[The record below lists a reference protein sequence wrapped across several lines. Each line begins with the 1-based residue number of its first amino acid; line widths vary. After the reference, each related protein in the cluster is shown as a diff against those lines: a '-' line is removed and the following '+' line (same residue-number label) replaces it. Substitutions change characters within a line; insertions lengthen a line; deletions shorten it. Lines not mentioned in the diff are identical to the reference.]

1 MDFPKPLLL
10 MTSVFNRGIGFF
22 YAIFNLFI
30 WGELMK
36 RKFVDLKVIS
46 VSLCCAVVM
55 GIISFVF
62 LKMLGL
68 SSVFREFFPY
78 CIWFLPLSGML
89 TAFVYKRY
97 GGESSKGNNLII
109 QSANE
114 GVKVPKRL
122 AFLTFIFTL
131 LTHFSGGSAGRE
143 GTAVQIGGTLTSNVA
158 DKLGFKSDDRK
169 IIIISGLSA
178 AFGSVFGTPL
188 AGAFFGMEV
197 CCIGQLSVSAVIPCF
212 LSSYLANAVTLL
224 LGATHEVHKISAIPS
239 LDIKSVLV
247 FISASILFGLIGKL
261 FALGV
266 KYLKLLY
273 AKIFKNTVLSALIGS
288 VIMVLLIVLLNLNEY
303 EGLSTWQQTTAFE
316 GNANWYDMPVKFIL
330 TTLTLGAGFQGGEV
344 TPLFDIGASFG
355 GWYANM
361 FGIEPSFLAAIGLI
375 CVFGSAANTPITT
388 IMLGIELFGAEAVPY
403 FVFASLISFIASGKS
418 GIYSAQERKLSKNIF
433 TKVKQDDFSE

>member
-1 MDFPKPLLL
+1 
-10 MTSVFNRGIGFF
+10 
-22 YAIFNLFI
+22 
-30 WGELMK
+30 MK
-36 RKFVDLKVIS
+36 RKFVDLKVIL

-169 IIIISGLSA
+169 IIILSGLSA

-288 VIMVLLIVLLNLNEY
+288 VIVVLLIVLLNLNEY

-330 TTLTLGAGFQGGEV
+330 TALTLGAGFQGGEV

-418 GIYSAQERKLSKNIF
+418 GIYSAQKRKLSKNIF

>member
-1 MDFPKPLLL
+1 
-10 MTSVFNRGIGFF
+10 
-22 YAIFNLFI
+22 
-30 WGELMK
+30 MK
-36 RKFVDLKVIS
+36 RKFVDLKVIL

-68 SSVFREFFPY
+68 SSAFREFFPY

-158 DKLGFKSDDRK
+158 DKLGFKNEDRK
-169 IIIISGLSA
+169 IIILSGLSA

-188 AGAFFGMEV
+188 AGTFFGMEV
-197 CCIGQLSVSAVIPCF
+197 CCIGQLSVSGIIPCF

-273 AKIFKNTVLSALIGS
+273 TKIFKNTVLSALIGS
-288 VIMVLLIVLLNLNEY
+288 VIVVLLIVLLNLNEY

>member
-1 MDFPKPLLL
+1 
-10 MTSVFNRGIGFF
+10 
-22 YAIFNLFI
+22 
-30 WGELMK
+30 MK

-158 DKLGFKSDDRK
+158 DKLGFKNGDRK
-169 IIIISGLSA
+169 IIILSGLSA

-188 AGAFFGMEV
+188 AGTFFGMEV

-288 VIMVLLIVLLNLNEY
+288 VIVVLLIVLLKLNEY

-388 IMLGIELFGAEAVPY
+388 IMLGIELFGAEAVPS

>member
-1 MDFPKPLLL
+1 
-10 MTSVFNRGIGFF
+10 
-22 YAIFNLFI
+22 
-30 WGELMK
+30 MK
-36 RKFVDLKVIS
+36 RKFVDLKVIL

-89 TAFVYKRY
+89 TAFIYKRY

-158 DKLGFKSDDRK
+158 DKLGFKNEDRK
-169 IIIISGLSA
+169 IIILSGLSA

-288 VIMVLLIVLLNLNEY
+288 VIVVLLIVLLNLNEY

>member
-1 MDFPKPLLL
+1 
-10 MTSVFNRGIGFF
+10 
-22 YAIFNLFI
+22 
-30 WGELMK
+30 MK

-158 DKLGFKSDDRK
+158 DKLGFKNEDRK
-169 IIIISGLSA
+169 IIILSGLSA

-224 LGATHEVHKISAIPS
+224 LGATHEAHKISAIPS

-247 FISASILFGLIGKL
+247 FISASILFGLIGRL

-288 VIMVLLIVLLNLNEY
+288 VIVVLLIVLLNLNEY

>member
-1 MDFPKPLLL
+1 
-10 MTSVFNRGIGFF
+10 
-22 YAIFNLFI
+22 
-30 WGELMK
+30 MK
-36 RKFVDLKVIS
+36 RKFVDLKVIL

-89 TAFVYKRY
+89 AAFVYKRY

-131 LTHFSGGSAGRE
+131 LTHLSGGSAGRE

-158 DKLGFKSDDRK
+158 DKLGFKNEDRK
-169 IIIISGLSA
+169 IIILSGLSA

-288 VIMVLLIVLLNLNEY
+288 VIVVLLIVLLNLNEY

-418 GIYSAQERKLSKNIF
+418 GIYSAQKRKLSKNIF

>member
-1 MDFPKPLLL
+1 
-10 MTSVFNRGIGFF
+10 
-22 YAIFNLFI
+22 
-30 WGELMK
+30 MK

-158 DKLGFKSDDRK
+158 DKLGFKNEDRK
-169 IIIISGLSA
+169 IIILSGLSA

-197 CCIGQLSVSAVIPCF
+197 CCIGQLSVSGIIPCF

-288 VIMVLLIVLLNLNEY
+288 VIVVLLIVLLNLNEY

>member
-1 MDFPKPLLL
+1 
-10 MTSVFNRGIGFF
+10 
-22 YAIFNLFI
+22 
-30 WGELMK
+30 MK

-158 DKLGFKSDDRK
+158 DKLGFKSGDRK
-169 IIIISGLSA
+169 IIILSGLSA

-197 CCIGQLSVSAVIPCF
+197 CCIGQLSVSAVISCF

-266 KYLKLLY
+266 KYLKLIY

-288 VIMVLLIVLLNLNEY
+288 VIVVLLIVLLNLNEY

>member
-1 MDFPKPLLL
+1 
-10 MTSVFNRGIGFF
+10 
-22 YAIFNLFI
+22 
-30 WGELMK
+30 MK
-36 RKFVDLKVIS
+36 RKFVDLKVIL

-158 DKLGFKSDDRK
+158 DKLGFKNEDRK
-169 IIIISGLSA
+169 IIILSGLSA

-188 AGAFFGMEV
+188 AGTFFGMEV

-288 VIMVLLIVLLNLNEY
+288 VIVVLLIVLLNLNEY

-330 TTLTLGAGFQGGEV
+330 TALTLGAGFQGGEV

-418 GIYSAQERKLSKNIF
+418 GIYSAQKRKLSKNIF

>member
-1 MDFPKPLLL
+1 
-10 MTSVFNRGIGFF
+10 
-22 YAIFNLFI
+22 
-30 WGELMK
+30 MK
-36 RKFVDLKVIS
+36 RKFVDLKVIL

-131 LTHFSGGSAGRE
+131 LTHLSGGSAGRE

-158 DKLGFKSDDRK
+158 DKLGFKNEDRK
-169 IIIISGLSA
+169 IIILSGLSA

-288 VIMVLLIVLLNLNEY
+288 VIVVLLIVLLNLNEY

-418 GIYSAQERKLSKNIF
+418 GIYSAQKRKLSKNIF

>member
-1 MDFPKPLLL
+1 
-10 MTSVFNRGIGFF
+10 
-22 YAIFNLFI
+22 
-30 WGELMK
+30 MK
-36 RKFVDLKVIS
+36 RKFVDLKVIL

-158 DKLGFKSDDRK
+158 DKLGFKNEDRK
-169 IIIISGLSA
+169 IIILSGLSA

-288 VIMVLLIVLLNLNEY
+288 VIVVLLIVLLNLNEY

-330 TTLTLGAGFQGGEV
+330 TALTLGAGFQGGEV

>member
-1 MDFPKPLLL
+1 
-10 MTSVFNRGIGFF
+10 
-22 YAIFNLFI
+22 
-30 WGELMK
+30 MK
-36 RKFVDLKVIS
+36 RKFVDLKVIL

-158 DKLGFKSDDRK
+158 DKLGFKNEDRK
-169 IIIISGLSA
+169 IIIFSGLSA

-288 VIMVLLIVLLNLNEY
+288 VIVVLLIVLLNLNEY

-418 GIYSAQERKLSKNIF
+418 GIYSAQKRKLSKNIF

>member
-1 MDFPKPLLL
+1 
-10 MTSVFNRGIGFF
+10 
-22 YAIFNLFI
+22 
-30 WGELMK
+30 MK

-158 DKLGFKSDDRK
+158 DKLGFKNGDRK
-169 IIIISGLSA
+169 IIILSGLSA

-288 VIMVLLIVLLNLNEY
+288 VIVVLLIVLLNLNEY

-403 FVFASLISFIASGKS
+403 FVLASLISFIASGKS

>member
-1 MDFPKPLLL
+1 
-10 MTSVFNRGIGFF
+10 
-22 YAIFNLFI
+22 
-30 WGELMK
+30 MK

-158 DKLGFKSDDRK
+158 DKLGFKNEDRK
-169 IIIISGLSA
+169 IIILSGLSA

-288 VIMVLLIVLLNLNEY
+288 VIVVLLIVLLNLNEY

-388 IMLGIELFGAEAVPY
+388 IMLGTELFGAEAVPY

>member
-1 MDFPKPLLL
+1 
-10 MTSVFNRGIGFF
+10 
-22 YAIFNLFI
+22 
-30 WGELMK
+30 MK
-36 RKFVDLKVIS
+36 RKFVDLKVIL

-169 IIIISGLSA
+169 IIILSGLSA

-188 AGAFFGMEV
+188 AGTFFGMEV
-197 CCIGQLSVSAVIPCF
+197 CCIGQLSVSGIIPCF

-288 VIMVLLIVLLNLNEY
+288 VIVVLLIVLLNLNEY

>member
-1 MDFPKPLLL
+1 
-10 MTSVFNRGIGFF
+10 
-22 YAIFNLFI
+22 
-30 WGELMK
+30 MK
-36 RKFVDLKVIS
+36 RKFVDFKVLTA
-46 VSLCCAVVM
+46 SLCCAVVM

-62 LKMLGL
+62 LKILGL

-89 TAFVYKRY
+89 TAFVYKKY

-122 AFLTFIFTL
+122 AVLTFFFTL

-143 GTAVQIGGTLTSNVA
+143 GTAVQIGGALTSNVA
-158 DKLGFKSDDRK
+158 DKFGFKKEDRK
-169 IIIISGLSA
+169 TIILSGLSS

-188 AGAFFGMEV
+188 AGTFFGMEV
-197 CCIGQLSVSAVIPCF
+197 CCIGQLSASAVIPCF

-224 LGATHEVHKISAIPS
+224 LGATHEAHKISAIPS

-288 VIMVLLIVLLNLNEY
+288 VIVVLLIVLLNLNEY

-418 GIYSAQERKLSKNIF
+418 GIYSAQERKLSKSLF
-433 TKVKQDDFSE
+433 SAKADFSE

>member
-1 MDFPKPLLL
+1 
-10 MTSVFNRGIGFF
+10 
-22 YAIFNLFI
+22 
-30 WGELMK
+30 MK

-158 DKLGFKSDDRK
+158 DKLGFKNEDRK
-169 IIIISGLSA
+169 IIILSGLSA

-188 AGAFFGMEV
+188 AGAFFGIEV

-288 VIMVLLIVLLNLNEY
+288 VIVVLLIVLLNLNEY

-388 IMLGIELFGAEAVPY
+388 IMLGIELFGAEAVSY

-418 GIYSAQERKLSKNIF
+418 GIYSAQERKLSNNIF

>member
-1 MDFPKPLLL
+1 
-10 MTSVFNRGIGFF
+10 
-22 YAIFNLFI
+22 
-30 WGELMK
+30 MK

-158 DKLGFKSDDRK
+158 DKLGFKNEDRK
-169 IIIISGLSA
+169 IIILSGLSA

-197 CCIGQLSVSAVIPCF
+197 CCIGQLSVSGIIPCF

-288 VIMVLLIVLLNLNEY
+288 VIVVLLIVLLNLNEY

-418 GIYSAQERKLSKNIF
+418 GIYSVQERKLSKNIF

>member
-1 MDFPKPLLL
+1 
-10 MTSVFNRGIGFF
+10 
-22 YAIFNLFI
+22 
-30 WGELMK
+30 MK
-36 RKFVDLKVIS
+36 RKFVDFKVLTA
-46 VSLCCAVVM
+46 SLCCAVVM
-55 GIISFVF
+55 GVISFVF

-68 SSVFREFFPY
+68 SSVFREYFPY

-89 TAFVYKRY
+89 TAFVYKKY

-114 GVKVPKRL
+114 GIKVPKRL
-122 AFLTFIFTL
+122 AVLTFFFTL

-143 GTAVQIGGTLTSNVA
+143 GTAVQIGGALTSNVA
-158 DKLGFKSDDRK
+158 DKFGFKKKDRK
-169 IIIISGLSA
+169 TIILSGLSSA
-178 AFGSVFGTPL
+178 FGTPL

-197 CCIGQLSVSAVIPCF
+197 CCIGQLSASAVIPCF

-224 LGATHEVHKISAIPS
+224 LGATHEVHTIA
-239 LDIKSVLV
+239 SVPNFDFKLILIFV
-247 FISASILFGLIGKL
+247 SASVFFGLLGKL
-261 FALGV
+261 FALAV

-273 AKIFKNTVLSALIGS
+273 AKIFKNTVLSALAGS
-288 VIMVLLIVLLNLNEY
+288 VVVTLLIILLNLNKY

-330 TTLTLGAGFQGGEV
+330 TVLTLGAGFQGGEV

-355 GWYANM
+355 GWYANL

-388 IMLGIELFGAEAVPY
+388 IMLGIELFGAEAAPY
-403 FVFASLISFIASGKS
+403 FVFASLISFIALGKS
-418 GIYSAQERKLSKNIF
+418 GIYSSQERKLSKSLF
-433 TKVKQDDFSE
+433 SAKADFSE

>member
-1 MDFPKPLLL
+1 
-10 MTSVFNRGIGFF
+10 
-22 YAIFNLFI
+22 
-30 WGELMK
+30 MK

-169 IIIISGLSA
+169 IIIFSGLSA

-288 VIMVLLIVLLNLNEY
+288 VIVVLLIVLLNLNEY

-403 FVFASLISFIASGKS
+403 FVFASLISFIASSKS

>member
-1 MDFPKPLLL
+1 
-10 MTSVFNRGIGFF
+10 
-22 YAIFNLFI
+22 
-30 WGELMK
+30 MK

-169 IIIISGLSA
+169 IIILSGLSA

-188 AGAFFGMEV
+188 AGTFFGMEV

-224 LGATHEVHKISAIPS
+224 LGATHEAHKISAIPS

-288 VIMVLLIVLLNLNEY
+288 VIVVLLIVLLNLNEY

-403 FVFASLISFIASGKS
+403 FVFASLISFIASDKS

>member
-1 MDFPKPLLL
+1 
-10 MTSVFNRGIGFF
+10 
-22 YAIFNLFI
+22 
-30 WGELMK
+30 MK
-36 RKFVDLKVIS
+36 RKFVDLKVIL

-114 GVKVPKRL
+114 GFKVPKRL

-158 DKLGFKSDDRK
+158 DKLGFKNRDRK
-169 IIIISGLSA
+169 IIILSGLSA

-288 VIMVLLIVLLNLNEY
+288 VIVVLLIVLLNLNEY

-388 IMLGIELFGAEAVPY
+388 IMLGIELFGAEAVPS

>member
-1 MDFPKPLLL
+1 
-10 MTSVFNRGIGFF
+10 
-22 YAIFNLFI
+22 
-30 WGELMK
+30 MK
-36 RKFVDLKVIS
+36 RKFVDFKVLTA
-46 VSLCCAVVM
+46 SLCCAVVM
-55 GIISFVF
+55 GVISFAF

-68 SSVFREFFPY
+68 SSVFRESFPY
-78 CIWFLPLSGML
+78 CIWFLPLSGIL
-89 TAFVYKRY
+89 TAFVYKKY

-122 AFLTFIFTL
+122 AVLTFFFTL
-131 LTHFSGGSAGRE
+131 LTHFS
-143 GTAVQIGGTLTSNVA
+143 V
-158 DKLGFKSDDRK
+158 
-169 IIIISGLSA
+169 
-178 AFGSVFGTPL
+178 GSVFGTPL

-197 CCIGQLSVSAVIPCF
+197 CCIGQLSASAVIPCF

-224 LGATHEVHKISAIPS
+224 LGATHEVHTIA
-239 LDIKSVLV
+239 SVPNFDFKLILIFV
-247 FISASILFGLIGKL
+247 SASVFFGLLGKL
-261 FALGV
+261 FALAV

-273 AKIFKNTVLSALIGS
+273 AKIFKNTVLSALAGS
-288 VIMVLLIVLLNLNEY
+288 VVVTLLIILLNLNKY

-330 TTLTLGAGFQGGEV
+330 TALTLGAGFQGGEV

-355 GWYANM
+355 GWYANL

-388 IMLGIELFGAEAVPY
+388 IMLGIELFGAEAAPY

-418 GIYSAQERKLSKNIF
+418 GIYSSQERKLSKSLF
-433 TKVKQDDFSE
+433 SAKADFSE

>member
-1 MDFPKPLLL
+1 
-10 MTSVFNRGIGFF
+10 
-22 YAIFNLFI
+22 
-30 WGELMK
+30 MK
-36 RKFVDLKVIS
+36 RKFVDLKVIL

-158 DKLGFKSDDRK
+158 DKLGFKNEDRK
-169 IIIISGLSA
+169 IIILSGLSA

-288 VIMVLLIVLLNLNEY
+288 VIVVLLIVLLNLNEY

-330 TTLTLGAGFQGGEV
+330 TTFTLGAGFQGGEV

>member
-1 MDFPKPLLL
+1 
-10 MTSVFNRGIGFF
+10 
-22 YAIFNLFI
+22 
-30 WGELMK
+30 MK

-158 DKLGFKSDDRK
+158 DKLGFKNEDRK
-169 IIIISGLSA
+169 IIILSGLSA

-288 VIMVLLIVLLNLNEY
+288 VIVVLLIVLLNLNEY

-361 FGIEPSFLAAIGLI
+361 FAIEPSFLAAIGLI

>member
-1 MDFPKPLLL
+1 
-10 MTSVFNRGIGFF
+10 
-22 YAIFNLFI
+22 
-30 WGELMK
+30 MK

-114 GVKVPKRL
+114 GFKVPKRL

-143 GTAVQIGGTLTSNVA
+143 GTAVQIGGTLTSNVD
-158 DKLGFKSDDRK
+158 DKLGFKNGDRK
-169 IIIISGLSA
+169 IIILSGLSA

-288 VIMVLLIVLLNLNEY
+288 VIVVLLIVLLNLNEY

-403 FVFASLISFIASGKS
+403 FVLASLISFIASGKS

>member
-1 MDFPKPLLL
+1 M
-10 MTSVFNRGIGFF
+10 G
-22 YAIFNLFI
+22 
-30 WGELMK
+30 
-36 RKFVDLKVIS
+36 VIS
-46 VSLCCAVVM
+46 FA
-55 GIISFVF
+55 F

-68 SSVFREFFPY
+68 SSVFREYFPY

-89 TAFVYKRY
+89 TAFVYKKY

-122 AFLTFIFTL
+122 AVLTFFFTL

-158 DKLGFKSDDRK
+158 DKFGFKKEDRK
-169 IIIISGLSA
+169 TIVLSGLSS

-197 CCIGQLSVSAVIPCF
+197 CCIGQLSASAVIPCF

-224 LGATHEVHKISAIPS
+224 LGATHEVHTIASVPNFDFKLILIFVSAA
-239 LDIKSVLV
+239 V
-247 FISASILFGLIGKL
+247 FFGLLGKL
-261 FALGV
+261 FALAV

-273 AKIFKNTVLSALIGS
+273 AKINK
-288 VIMVLLIVLLNLNEY
+288 Y

-330 TTLTLGAGFQGGEV
+330 TMLTLGAGFQGGEV

-355 GWYANM
+355 GWYANL

-388 IMLGIELFGAEAVPY
+388 IMLGIELFGAEAAPY

-418 GIYSAQERKLSKNIF
+418 GIYSSQERKLSKSLF
-433 TKVKQDDFSE
+433 STKADFSE

>member
-1 MDFPKPLLL
+1 
-10 MTSVFNRGIGFF
+10 
-22 YAIFNLFI
+22 
-30 WGELMK
+30 MK

-158 DKLGFKSDDRK
+158 DKLGFKNENRK
-169 IIIISGLSA
+169 IIILSGLSA

-288 VIMVLLIVLLNLNEY
+288 VIVVLLIVLLNLNEY

-418 GIYSAQERKLSKNIF
+418 GIYPAQERKLSKNIF

>member
-1 MDFPKPLLL
+1 
-10 MTSVFNRGIGFF
+10 
-22 YAIFNLFI
+22 
-30 WGELMK
+30 MK

-158 DKLGFKSDDRK
+158 DKLGFKNEDRK
-169 IIIISGLSA
+169 IIILSGLSA

-288 VIMVLLIVLLNLNEY
+288 VIVVLLIVLLNLNEY

-361 FGIEPSFLAAIGLI
+361 FAIEPSFLAAIGLI

-433 TKVKQDDFSE
+433 TKIKQDDFSE

>member
-1 MDFPKPLLL
+1 
-10 MTSVFNRGIGFF
+10 
-22 YAIFNLFI
+22 
-30 WGELMK
+30 MK

-169 IIIISGLSA
+169 IIILSGLSA

-288 VIMVLLIVLLNLNEY
+288 VIVVLLIVLLNLNEY

-330 TTLTLGAGFQGGEV
+330 TALTLGAGFQGGEV

-403 FVFASLISFIASGKS
+403 FVFASLISFITSGKS
-418 GIYSAQERKLSKNIF
+418 GIYPAQERKLSKNIF

>member
-1 MDFPKPLLL
+1 
-10 MTSVFNRGIGFF
+10 
-22 YAIFNLFI
+22 
-30 WGELMK
+30 MK

-158 DKLGFKSDDRK
+158 DKLGFKNEDRK
-169 IIIISGLSA
+169 IIILSGLSA

-266 KYLKLLY
+266 IYLKLLY

-288 VIMVLLIVLLNLNEY
+288 VIVVLLIVLLNLNEY

-330 TTLTLGAGFQGGEV
+330 TALTLGAGFQGGEV

>member
-1 MDFPKPLLL
+1 
-10 MTSVFNRGIGFF
+10 
-22 YAIFNLFI
+22 
-30 WGELMK
+30 MK
-36 RKFVDLKVIS
+36 RKFVDLKVIL

-158 DKLGFKSDDRK
+158 DKLGFKSEDRK
-169 IIIISGLSA
+169 IIILSGLSA

-288 VIMVLLIVLLNLNEY
+288 VIVVLLIVLLNLNEY

-418 GIYSAQERKLSKNIF
+418 GIYPAQERKLSKNIF

>member
-1 MDFPKPLLL
+1 
-10 MTSVFNRGIGFF
+10 
-22 YAIFNLFI
+22 
-30 WGELMK
+30 MK

-46 VSLCCAVVM
+46 LSLCCAVVM

-143 GTAVQIGGTLTSNVA
+143 GTAVQIGGTLTSNVS

-169 IIIISGLSA
+169 IIILSGLSA

-239 LDIKSVLV
+239 LNIKSVLV

-288 VIMVLLIVLLNLNEY
+288 VIVVLLIVLLNLNEY
-303 EGLSTWQQTTAFE
+303 EGLSTWQQTTSFE

>member
-1 MDFPKPLLL
+1 
-10 MTSVFNRGIGFF
+10 
-22 YAIFNLFI
+22 
-30 WGELMK
+30 MK

-55 GIISFVF
+55 GIISFAF

-158 DKLGFKSDDRK
+158 DKLGFKNEDRK
-169 IIIISGLSA
+169 IIILSGLSA

-288 VIMVLLIVLLNLNEY
+288 VIVVLLIVLLNLNEY

-316 GNANWYDMPVKFIL
+316 CNANWYDMPVKFIL

-355 GWYANM
+355 GWYANL

-418 GIYSAQERKLSKNIF
+418 GIYPAQERKLSKNIF

>member
-1 MDFPKPLLL
+1 
-10 MTSVFNRGIGFF
+10 
-22 YAIFNLFI
+22 
-30 WGELMK
+30 MK

-158 DKLGFKSDDRK
+158 DKLGFKNEDRK
-169 IIIISGLSA
+169 IIIFSGLSA

-288 VIMVLLIVLLNLNEY
+288 VIVVLLIVLLNLNEY

>member
-1 MDFPKPLLL
+1 
-10 MTSVFNRGIGFF
+10 
-22 YAIFNLFI
+22 
-30 WGELMK
+30 MK

-158 DKLGFKSDDRK
+158 DKLGFKNEDRK
-169 IIIISGLSA
+169 IIILSGLSA

-288 VIMVLLIVLLNLNEY
+288 VIVVLLIVLLNLNEY

-330 TTLTLGAGFQGGEV
+330 TALTLGAGFQGGEV

-418 GIYSAQERKLSKNIF
+418 GIYSAQKRKLSKNIF

>member
-1 MDFPKPLLL
+1 
-10 MTSVFNRGIGFF
+10 
-22 YAIFNLFI
+22 
-30 WGELMK
+30 MK
-36 RKFVDLKVIS
+36 RKFVDLKVIL

-169 IIIISGLSA
+169 IIILSGLSA

-288 VIMVLLIVLLNLNEY
+288 VIVVLLIVLLNLNEY

-418 GIYSAQERKLSKNIF
+418 GIYSVQERKLSKNIF